1 MEPGYDEPEGASEV
15 PLASPNLEAGRAW
28 HPRHPRHPP
37 APPVPPGTPSPVSA
51 LLLLRTQRSFRQ
63 TPLKNTCT
71 VIWNELPVKRRGD
84 QRASGAWGTNGFTAT
99 ERGGAGLQVAGTL
112 RAPQAG
118 AGENVA
124 FSKGCCSH
132 QVRHTLHTSLN
143 RDCLL

>member
-1 MEPGYDEPEGASEV
+1 MTSLKERARSLSPPPTWRPAGPGTPGTPGA
-15 PLASPNLEAGRAW
+15 
-28 HPRHPRHPP
+28 PRHPP
-37 APPVPPGTPSPVSA
+37 APRPQSA
-51 LLLLRTQRSFRQ
+51 LSSCFALREASDRQ

>member
-15 PLASPNLEAGRAW
+15 PLASPNLEAGRA
-28 HPRHPRHPP
+28 RHPWHPP
-37 APPVPPGTPSPVSA
+37 APRPQSA
-51 LLLLRTQRSFRQ
+51 LSSCFALREASDRQ

>member
-15 PLASPNLEAGRAW
+15 PLASPNLEAGRA
-28 HPRHPRHPP
+28 RHPRCPP
-37 APPVPPGTPSPVSA
+37 APRPQSA
-51 LLLLRTQRSFRQ
+51 LSSCFALREASDRQ

-84 QRASGAWGTNGFTAT
+84 QRASGARGTNGFTAT